1 MNGRF
6 AKSLNDV
13 PVDLRTYVS
22 DQASLAYNLGC
33 AIAVWIEN
41 GKAYVKTAFYP
52 YLNGNSNPRNFIR

>member
-13 PVDLRTYVS
+13 PRDLRTYVS

-41 GKAYVKTAFYP
+41 GKAYIKTGFPLYF
-52 YLNGNSNPRNFIR
+52 NGNSNPRNFIR